1 MAKALDALQQGEKNL
16 EQQRAVQRAGGSNR
30 RPPAKDW

>member
-1 MAKALDALQQGEKNL
+1 VKQALDALQHGEKNL
-16 EQQRAVQRAGGSNR
+16 EQQRAVQRGGQR